1 MGTSKSVLTKDVEH
15 CFLCGR
21 FGPEDM
27 HHCISGRGRRQIADK
42 YGLIVPLCRLC
53 HSRLHDNGE
62 GDQELKKYAQTYYEK
77 HIGTREQFRQ
87 DFGKSWL

>member
-1 MGTSKSVLTKDVEH
+1 MRSVLVDDLEH

-53 HSRLHDNGE
+53 HMRLHDHGE
-62 GDQELKKYAQTYYEK
+62 GDLELKQMAQTYFEK
-77 HIGTREQFRQ
+77 HLGTREEFREA
-87 DFGKSWL
+87 FGKSWL